1 MLAELNDLYL
11 DVIQSMVHVQ
21 YLNAL
26 DFGSVAFRISNG
38 FCGLFTAE
46 RCHSSVDFNS
56 SHNGDNTVFL
66 LIAVH
71 IKQLF

>member
-1 MLAELNDLYL
+1 MLAELNDLCL
-11 DVIQSMVHVQ
+11 DFIQSMVHVQ

-46 RCHSSVDFNS
+46 
-56 SHNGDNTVFL
+56 GATVPLILTRPIMGTIPFFFL
-66 LIAVH
+66 LPFI
-71 IKQLF
+71 